1 MTDQSLND
9 ATQPP
14 RPEGGWSSRIR
25 TIRGALV
32 VPATVPDMI
41 QPAGIFDAD
50 GAYVHEGV
58 LWRGRALMV
67 EPPRPRADSH
77 LPGHWIWGGILL
89 NHFGHFLTEST
100 GRLWGC
106 RDKADGI
113 LFISKRGEA
122 DDTGEIALQS
132 FHRLFFDLLG
142 IDMPIQVLTRPTTVE
157 RLDVPGQGFGIG
169 PISTGTDAF
178 RAFVRDRFGRD
189 VPAAGSDLLY
199 VSRSELGA
207 TRGGVLEET
216 RIESFLSAYG
226 YDIFH
231 PQKHSMSDQIA
242 RYKAAKKIV
251 ALDGS
256 ALHLVA
262 MLCKPDQEVAVIR
275 RRNSDASDTIV
286 RHLAS
291 FMGRPPAV
299 IDVIRQ
305 DWVRSDRRRA
315 DRFSI
320 GELDF
325 AALAQRLGDLGFVP
339 RGAAMP
345 SLTDEEARSAIAA
358 VEAKLRRGKLR
369 FDPLPPG
376 QKRKPAAEDAPAGRT
391 KGKRP
396 ADAAMTPRRAAR
408 LARRAAEAK
417 G

>member
-1 MTDQSLND
+1 VTDPSLND
-9 ATQPP
+9 ATLPP
-14 RPEGGWSSRIR
+14 RPEGGWSSRMR
-25 TIRGALV
+25 TVRGALV
-32 VPATVPDMI
+32 VPAGVPDMI
-41 QPAGIFDAD
+41 QPAGVFDAD
-50 GAYVHEGV
+50 GAYVREGV

-67 EPPRPRADSH
+67 EPPRPQPEDH
-77 LPGHWIWGGILL
+77 LPGHWIWGGVLL

-100 GRLWGC
+100 GRLWGYSG
-106 RDKADGI
+106 KADGI

-122 DDTGEIALQS
+122 DEAGEIALQS

-142 IDMPIQVLTRPTTVE
+142 IDIQIQVLTRPTTVE

-169 PISTGTDAF
+169 PISAGTAEF

-231 PQKHSMSDQIA
+231 PQKHSLTDQIA
-242 RYKAAKKIV
+242 RYKAARRIV

-291 FMGRPPAV
+291 FMGRAPAV
-299 IDVIRQ
+299 IDVIKQ

-315 DRFSI
+315 DRFSV

-325 AALAQRLGDLGFVP
+325 AALAQRLGELGFVP
-339 RGAAMP
+339 RGAVMP
-345 SLTDEEARSAIAA
+345 ALTDDEARTAIAA
-358 VEAKLRRGKLR
+358 VEAKLQRGKLR
-369 FDPLPPG
+369 FEPLPPG
-376 QKRKPAAEDAPAGRT
+376 TKRKPAAEEAPR
-391 KGKRP
+391 KRP
-396 ADAAMTPRRAAR
+396 ADPKPTARMTPRRAAR
-408 LARRAAEAK
+408 LAARAAAAK